1 MEKCKRNS
9 NIEAL
14 RILCM
19 LLIVAHH
26 LVVHGGGGGTGKVT
40 LSIGH

>member
-26 LVVHGGGGGTGKVT
+26 LVVHGGGGIGKVT

>member
-26 LVVHGGGGGTGKVT
+26 LVVHGGVVTGKVT

>member
-26 LVVHGGGGGTGKVT
+26 LVVHGGGAVTGKVT